1 MTARTPSAGLRL
13 DAGNLLAFAAGVCSL
28 WCWPSLPS
36 LSWSAAVAALMV
48 AASRFAPVS
57 IRGPILFAALGK
69 LWALSVVGLAFD
81 QRLSPA
87 LEGRDLLVV
96 GKVSDLPRVDA
107 DAVRFRFCPERA
119 SVDDTP
125 VTVRGCWRL
134 GWYLPRPHRGQD
146 ATSLVDV
153 PELQPGQRWQL
164 AVRLKRPRGLLNPGG
179 FDSERKALETGITA
193 TGHVRAGGDNRLLG
207 KAADVDRWRGAI
219 AERIDAAE
227 PDARIASLLRGL
239 AVGDRRDFGDRDW
252 TTLRR
257 TGVGHLF
264 SISGLHVGMVAI
276 FAGALAMALTWLFPR
291 LLRIAPRRYW
301 ALPPALLAAAG
312 YALLAG
318 FEVPTRRTLAMIA
331 AAGLALLLRRRVGL
345 WQGWCLALALVL
357 LIDPL
362 AMTSIGFWLS
372 YGGVAWLLLAAQGRA
387 PQPMW
392 RSALQAQWAVSIGL
406 LPIGIGFFA
415 QASWVSPLVNLI
427 AIPWVTVL
435 VVPVL
440 LLSLPAMWLWPDAAD
455 ALIGLSGGLLRPLMT
470 MLDAISDWPGAAAWL
485 PEPTALAVT
494 AAVVVA
500 IVFLLPVARPVRLMS
515 LPLLLP
521 LFWPAMPALPEGG
534 IALQVLDVGQGTSVL
549 VRTRQHALLFDTGAR
564 HANGF
569 DLGEAVVVP
578 ALRALGVRRLDAL
591 VVSHADNDHAGGA
604 AAVLREFPVS
614 RVLLGEP
621 VPDIAGGPCH
631 APEHWRWD
639 GVDFHLLHPP
649 PRYPARGNEISCVL
663 KIESSLGSV
672 LLTGDAGEVA
682 ELRMLNLHR
691 DRLASDVLLLGHHGS
706 RHSSTA
712 DFLDAVQ
719 PALAIATAGYRNRF
733 DHPQPAVRQRL
744 AARDIAL
751 MTTADTGAVYI
762 GFDRHGLA
770 ATARR
775 HSHRR
780 FWHEP

>member
-1 MTARTPSAGLRL
+1 MTALTTSADLRL
-13 DAGNLLAFAAGVCSL
+13 GAINLAAFAVGVCSL
-28 WCWPSLPS
+28 WCWPSLPA
-36 LSWSAAVAALMV
+36 LAWSSAVAALLLV
-48 AASRFAPVS
+48 ATALAPPRLRGALVFA
-57 IRGPILFAALGK
+57 ILGK
-69 LWALSVVGLAFD
+69 LWALWLVALALD
-81 QRLSPA
+81 QRLSPE
-87 LEGRDLLVV
+87 LEGRDLQVI
-96 GKVSDLPRVDA
+96 GQIRDLPRVDV
-107 DAVRFRFCPERA
+107 DAVRFRFCPDQA
-119 SVDDTP
+119 SVDGSP
-125 VTVRGCWRL
+125 VAVEGCWRL
-134 GWYLPRPHRGQD
+134 GWYLPRPQRGQVAAD
-146 ATSLVDV
+146 AAVV
-153 PELQPGQRWQL
+153 PDLQPGQRWQL

-193 TGHVRAGGDNRLLG
+193 VGHVRGGDENRLLDEARG
-207 KAADVDRWRGAI
+207 VDRWRGLI
-219 AERIDAAE
+219 AERIDAAVTD
-227 PDARIASLLRGL
+227 PRIASLLRGL
-239 AVGDRRDFGDRDW
+239 AVGDRRDFADRDW

-276 FAGALAMALTWLFPR
+276 FAGALAMAVPWLFPR
-291 LLRIAPRRYW
+291 LLRVAPRRYW

-318 FEVPTRRTLAMIA
+318 FEVPTQRTLAMIA

-345 WQGWCLALALVL
+345 WQGWCLALAGVL

-362 AMTSIGFWLS
+362 AMTSLGFWLS

-387 PQPMW
+387 PQSMW

-440 LLSLPAMWLWPDAAD
+440 LLSLPMMWLWPAAAD
-455 ALIGLSGGLLRPLMT
+455 ALIRLSGWLLAPLMRA
-470 MLDAISDWPGAAAWL
+470 LDATSDWPGAAAWL
-485 PEPTALAVT
+485 PEPTALAVA
-494 AAVVVA
+494 AAVLVA
-500 IVFLLPVARPVRLMS
+500 IVFLLPVARMVQWMA

-521 LFWPAMPALPEGG
+521 LLWPAMPVLPDGR
-534 IALQVLDVGQGTSVL
+534 IQMQVLDVGQGTSVL
-549 VRTRQHALLFDTGAR
+549 IRTRQHALLFDTGAR

-578 ALRALGVRRLDAL
+578 ALRALGVRRLDTL

-621 VPDIAGGPCH
+621 VPDVAGGPCH

-649 PRYPARGNEISCVL
+649 PRYPARGNEVSCVL
-663 KIESSLGSV
+663 KIASASGSV

-682 ELRMLNLHR
+682 ELRLLNLHR
-691 DRLASDVLLLGHHGS
+691 DHLPSDVLLLGHHGS

-719 PALAIATAGYRNRF
+719 PELAIATAGYRNRY
-733 DHPQPAVRQRL
+733 DHPQPAVQKRL
-744 AARDIAL
+744 SAREIAL
-751 MTTADTGAVYI
+751 MTSAETGAVTVA
-762 GFDRHGLA
+762 FDA
-770 ATARR
+770 AGISASARR
-775 HSHRR
+775 DSHRR

>member
-1 MTARTPSAGLRL
+1 MTARATSTGFRL
-13 DAGNLLAFAAGVCSL
+13 DAINLFAFAAGVCSL
-28 WCWPSLPS
+28 WFWPSLPS
-36 LSWSAAVAALMV
+36 LPWSVAVAALLL
-48 AASRFAPVS
+48 ASSRFVPAP
-57 IRGPILFAALGK
+57 IRGLIVFAVLGK
-69 LWALSVVGLAFD
+69 LWSLWLVGSALD
-81 QRLSPA
+81 QRLVPE
-87 LEGRDLLVV
+87 LEGRDLRVL
-96 GKVSDLPRVDA
+96 GQIRDLPRTDA
-107 DAVRFRFCPERA
+107 DAVRFRFCPEQA
-119 SVDDTP
+119 SIGDMP
-125 VTVRGCWRL
+125 VTVHGCWRL
-134 GWYLPRPHRGQD
+134 GWYLPRPSRGRGTAD
-146 ATSLVDV
+146 VVDV
-153 PELQPGQRWQL
+153 PDLQPGQRWQL

-179 FDSERKALETGITA
+179 FDGERKALETGITA
-193 TGHVRAGGDNRLLG
+193 SGHVRASGDNRLLE
-207 KAADVDRWRGAI
+207 AAAGVDRWRSLI

-227 PDARIASLLRGL
+227 ADPRIASLLRGL
-239 AVGDRRDFGDRDW
+239 AVGDRRDFGDREW

-291 LLRIAPRRYW
+291 LLRIAPRRCW

-345 WQGWCLALALVL
+345 WQGWCLALAVVVLV
-357 LIDPL
+357 DPL
-362 AMTSIGFWLS
+362 AMTSLGFWLS

-392 RSALQAQWAVSIGL
+392 RSAVQAQWAVSIGL
-406 LPIGIGFFA
+406 LPVGIGFFA

-440 LLSLPAMWLWPDAAD
+440 LLSLPAMLLSPAAAD
-455 ALIGLSGGLLRPLMT
+455 ALIGMSGWLLAPLMT
-470 MLDAISDWPGAAAWL
+470 ALDTISDWPGAAAWL

-494 AAVVVA
+494 AAVLVA
-500 IVFLLPVARPVRLMS
+500 IVFLLPVARPVRLMA

-521 LFWPAMPALPEGG
+521 LFWPAAPALPDAG
-534 IALQVLDVGQGTSVL
+534 IALHVLDVGQGTSVL
-549 VRTRQHALLFDTGAR
+549 VRTRRHALLFDTGAR

-578 ALRALGVRRLDAL
+578 ALRALGVRRLDVL

-604 AAVLREFPVS
+604 QAVLREFPVS

-621 VPDIAGGPCH
+621 VPGIAGGPCH
-631 APEHWRWD
+631 APENWRWD

-649 PRYPARGNEISCVL
+649 PRYPARGNEVSCVL
-663 KIESSLGSV
+663 KIRSTSGSV

-712 DFLDAVQ
+712 GFLDVVR
-719 PALAIATAGYRNRF
+719 PELAIATAGYRNRF

-744 AARDIAL
+744 AARDITL
-751 MTTADTGAVYI
+751 MTSADAGAVRV
-762 GFDRHGLA
+762 GFDA
-770 ATARR
+770 AGMVVSARR